1 MKKLF
6 VLLATVIAICACG
19 NNTGSNKKPSAKE
32 IERAR
37 LEREAFV
44 RDSLRRDREI
54 KDSIALAEK
63 NAEVIARVSKSF
75 NETKDEF
82 SNTSWVKP
90 KSAPKYTNRNGVY
103 CYFATENGK
112 ATSNFRFVYQ
122 YYSDDWLF
130 IKNMI
135 FNIDDE
141 NITIAPDMETDCGNG
156 GMIWEWCDRLVTKSS
171 TDGVTE
177 DFIKKIANAKSVKVK
192 MNGRQYYDT
201 RTLTKEQIQSIKDT
215 YDYFIARGGS
225 FL

>member
-1 MKKLF
+1 MKKVF
-6 VLLATVIAICACG
+6 VLLATVLAICACG

-44 RDSLRRDREI
+44 RDSLRRDKEI

-75 NETKDEF
+75 NEKKDDFSTK
-82 SNTSWVKP
+82 SWVEP
-90 KSAPKYTNRNGVY
+90 KSAPKYRNRNGVY
-103 CYFATENGK
+103 CYFSTEDGK
-112 ATSNFRFVYQ
+112 AGSNFRFVYQ
-122 YYSDDWLF
+122 YYADDWLF

-141 NITIAPDMETDCGNG
+141 IITITPDIETDCGNG
-156 GMIWEWCDRLVTKSS
+156 GMIWEWCDQLVTKTSS
-171 TDGVTE
+171 VGITE
-177 DFIKKIANAKSVKVK
+177 DFIVKIANAKSVKVK

-215 YDYFIARGGS
+215 YDYFKALGGY

>member
-1 MKKLF
+1 MKKALA
-6 VLLATVIAICACG
+6 LLASVFAIIACS
-19 NNTGSNKKPSAKE
+19 NNSSSNKKSSAKE
-32 IERAR
+32 IEKAR

-44 RDSLRRDREI
+44 RDSLRRDQEI

-75 NETKDEF
+75 TEKKDEF
-82 SNTSWVKP
+82 STRSWVEP
-90 KSAPKYTNRNGVY
+90 KSAPKYRNRNGVY
-103 CYFATENGK
+103 CYFATEDGK
-112 ATSNFRFVYQ
+112 ASSNFRFVYQ
-122 YYSDDWLF
+122 YYADDWLF

-141 NITIAPDMETDCGNG
+141 IITITPEMDTDCGNG
-156 GMIWEWCDRLVTKSS
+156 GMIWEWCDKLVTESS
-171 TDGVTE
+171 VDGITE

-215 YDYFIARGGS
+215 YDYFIARGGT